1 MRTKRINSQNIS
13 NGARRID
20 GKFFLNEDSLYSA
33 VLEDNKSR
41 CVPLSKVAEVFNP
54 SIFKR
59 QFCKNTER
67 AVMYFQSSDV
77 SSLSEYSTVFI
88 NKKQAE
94 SLKTLVSEN
103 QTLVTG
109 FGTIGNVRLVSKLQE
124 GVCYANNVC
133 RISTKSPNLYG
144 FIYAFMA
151 SKYAK
156 AQLNKNASGSVV
168 RFIEAPGIKRTLV
181 PLFPESKQQGIH
193 NLIVESAKLRVEAN
207 RLLEEAI
214 SELEKELPS
223 IIENKYEKVPLS
235 LMMENG
241 LRMEATTNYIQIK
254 RFYEELNEKYEIKT
268 IADMSRDVF
277 TPNIFKRQRT
287 NDISTGIPFLSGS
300 DLNNFRPSFTS
311 FLSKKM
317 INIDNYILRKGWI
330 AVQDAGTIGY
340 VTLINGYL
348 DGVSATNNLVRII
361 PNEGNDNLYIFAF
374 LRTKQGQFILK
385 SQQFG
390 SVQKHIDNNTIAK
403 FKIPILN
410 SYERVKS
417 KVLDYNSKTTE
428 SCIKENQA
436 ISLVE
441 KEIESWQQ
449 S

>member
-1 MRTKRINSQNIS
+1 MRTKKINSQNIS

-33 VLEDNKSR
+33 VLEDNKNK
-41 CVPLSKVAEVFNP
+41 CIPLSQVAEVFNP
-54 SIFKR
+54 PIFKR
-59 QFCKNTER
+59 QFCQNTER

-77 SSLSEYSTVFI
+77 PSLAEYSSVFI

-94 SLKTLVSEN
+94 ALKTLVFDN
-103 QTLVTG
+103 QILLTG
-109 FGTIGNVRLVSKLQE
+109 FGTIGNVRLVSKLQK

-133 RISTKSPNLYG
+133 RITTKSPNLHG

-181 PLFPESKQQGIH
+181 PLFPESKQQEIH
-193 NLIVESAKLRVEAN
+193 NLIVESANLRVEAN
-207 RLLEEAI
+207 LLLEEAI
-214 SELEKELPS
+214 NEIEKELPL
-223 IIENKYEKVPLS
+223 IIEHKYEKVSLS
-235 LMMENG
+235 LMIENG
-241 LRMEATTNYIQIK
+241 LRMEATTNHIQIK
-254 RFYEELNEKYEIKT
+254 RFYEELNERYEIKT
-268 IADMSRDVF
+268 IADMSKNVF

-287 NDISTGIPFLSGS
+287 NDVSTGVPFLSGS
-300 DLNNFRPSFTS
+300 DLTNFRPQFTS

-317 INIDNYILRKGWI
+317 KNIDDYILRNGWI

-374 LRTKQGQFILK
+374 LKTKQGQFILK

-390 SVQKHIDNNTIAK
+390 SVQKHIDNNTISN
-403 FKIPILN
+403 FKIPILS
-410 SYERVKS
+410 SYKRVKS
-417 KVLDYNSKTTE
+417 KILDYNLKTTE
-428 SCIKENQA
+428 SCIKESQA

>member
-1 MRTKRINSQNIS
+1 
-13 NGARRID
+13 
-20 GKFFLNEDSLYSA
+20 
-33 VLEDNKSR
+33 
-41 CVPLSKVAEVFNP
+41 
-54 SIFKR
+54 
-59 QFCKNTER
+59 
-67 AVMYFQSSDV
+67 MYFQSSDV
-77 SSLSEYSTVFI
+77 PSLSEYSSVFI

-103 QTLVTG
+103 QILVTG

-124 GVCYANNVC
+124 GSCYANNVC
-133 RISTKSPNLYG
+133 RITTKNQSLHG

-168 RFIEAPGIKRTLV
+168 RFIEAPGIKKILV
-181 PLFPESKQQGIH
+181 PLFPESKQQEIH
-193 NLIVESAKLRVEAN
+193 NLIVESANLRVKAN

-214 SELEKELPS
+214 NELEKELPS
-223 IIENKYEKVPLS
+223 IMEHKYEKVSLS
-235 LMMENG
+235 RMKENG
-241 LRMEATTNYIQIK
+241 LRMDATTNYTQIK
-254 RFYEELNEKYEIKT
+254 RFYEELNGEYELRT
-268 IADMSRDVF
+268 IADMSKTVF

-287 NDISTGIPFLSGS
+287 NDVSTGIPFLSGS
-300 DLNNFRPSFTS
+300 DLNNFRPSFSS

-317 INIDNYILRKGWI
+317 KNIDDYILRNGWI
-330 AVQDAGTIGY
+330 AIQDAGTIGY
-340 VTLINGYL
+340 VTLVNGYL

-361 PNEGNDNLYIFAF
+361 PNEENDNLYIFAF
-374 LRTKQGQFILK
+374 LKTKQGQFILK

-390 SVQKHIDNNTIAK
+390 SVQKHIDNNTITN
-403 FKIPILN
+403 FRIPILN
-410 SYERVKS
+410 SYDRVKS
-417 KVLDYNSKTTE
+417 KVLDYNLKMTE